1 LHSSFPRYFGQGE
14 ARSGARARPLARNDD
29 PQKCSVRTGP
39 TRRPDSTAYI
49 SDIPKQKSSLISDN
63 QDCYDLPEF
72 GKDGAMLDI
81 KMIERGLEKT
91 GKSKGG
97 LAAAMGVR
105 PGAVS
110 ELFSGIR
117 LIKASE
123 IQPIVDYL
131 ELNSVP
137 IMGRVGAGA
146 VIEPEHE
153 QVPPEGLGEVE
164 LPFPLSEETIAF
176 EVAGDSMLPK
186 YENGDIIVVFR
197 EQRHPV
203 SNFYGEE
210 AVVRLKTGERY
221 LKTIERGKSATQV
234 NLTSFNAKPINGVK
248 LEWIGEIWVTL
259 PRGQIERLRAKAAA
273 RARKAAKAASK

>member
-1 LHSSFPRYFGQGE
+1 MDVE
-14 ARSGARARPLARNDD
+14 
-29 PQKCSVRTGP
+29 
-39 TRRPDSTAYI
+39 
-49 SDIPKQKSSLISDN
+49 
-63 QDCYDLPEF
+63 
-72 GKDGAMLDI
+72 
-81 KMIERGLEKT
+81 MIERGLKRT

-110 ELFSGIR
+110 EILSGIR

-123 IQPIVDYL
+123 IQPIMGYL
-131 ELNSVP
+131 ELNKVL

-146 VIEPEHE
+146 IIEPEHE
-153 QVPPEGLGEVE
+153 QVPPEGLGDIE
-164 LPFPLSEETIAF
+164 LPFPIAEETIAF

-203 SNFYGEE
+203 SSFYGEE
-210 AVVRLKTGERY
+210 AAVRLKSGERY
-221 LKTIERGKSATQV
+221 LKTIERGKSPSQV

-248 LEWIGEIWVTL
+248 LDWIGEICLTL
-259 PRGQIERLRAKAAA
+259 PRGQIARLRSKAAA
-273 RARKAAKAASK
+273 RARKAAKGK